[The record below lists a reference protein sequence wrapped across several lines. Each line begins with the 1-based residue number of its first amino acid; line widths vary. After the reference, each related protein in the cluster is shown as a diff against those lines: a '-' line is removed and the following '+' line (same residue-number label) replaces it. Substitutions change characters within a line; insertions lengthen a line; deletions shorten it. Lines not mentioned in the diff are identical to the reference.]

1 MLAHVQEYT
10 NTALDPP
17 PKRFGLYEDSSL
29 VGSGPQ
35 ATGPLHF
42 FAPRASGWTSRPL
55 PKVVKSQRTFRVWSY
70 RIVYRIDDEEASVL
84 VLVIGHRREVYDG

>member
-1 MLAHVQEYT
+1 
-10 NTALDPP
+10 
-17 PKRFGLYEDSSL
+17 L

-42 FAPRASGWTSRPL
+42 FAPRASGWTSHP
-55 PKVVKSQRTFRVWSY
+55 Y
-70 RIVYRIDDEEASVL
+70 RIVYRIDDEEVSVL